1 VAYNEIV
8 AQKRHDCAENVVS
21 NSIPACEIFQVGSGA
36 NFICQPD
43 IRSQHTVQVDGW
55 RYLRV
60 SRANGELDGKINGL
74 PMWRVVKINMTTLA
88 PKKI

>member
-1 VAYNEIV
+1 VAYNEKV
-8 AQKRHDCAENVVS
+8 TQKRHDCAENIVS
-21 NSIPACEIFQVGSGA
+21 NGIPACEISQVGRGA

-55 RYLRV
+55 CYLRI
-60 SRANGELDGKINGL
+60 SRANEELDRKTNGL
-74 PMWRVVKINMTTLA
+74 PIWRVVKINMTTLA